1 MLKKN
6 PGDNIQ
12 QLGNLI
18 ERYKKILK
26 PPQSSVEKVA
36 IEVIKKQFGISLQ
49 PTQLSYT
56 VASKILV
63 IKAPSLIRSELMRQ
77 SSEIIHELKQRLG
90 EHNSPTTLL

>member
-1 MLKKN
+1 MKKN

-26 PPQSSVEKVA
+26 PPQASVEKVA
-36 IEVIKKQFGISLQ
+36 IDVIKERFGITLQ
-49 PTQLSYT
+49 PNQISYT
-56 VASKILV
+56 VASKILA

-77 SSEIIHELKQRLG
+77 SGEIKAELRNRLG
-90 EHNSPTTLL
+90 EHNSPTTLI